1 MIKDVVISIKG
12 LQGLDGE
19 SDTVEL
25 ATDGQFG
32 IKDGQFYLQYEE
44 GQLLDSGD
52 KVKTQLFV
60 KNNDSVV
67 LQRSG
72 SIKSRMV
79 IVKGERNACYYNT
92 PMGELVIG
100 IFGEEIEHSFTE
112 QGGKL
117 KLKYTIDSN
126 LQIVSRNEVNISVRE
141 V

>member
-12 LQGLDGE
+12 LQGLDGD

-25 ATDGQFG
+25 TTDGQMG
-32 IKDGQFYLQYEE
+32 IKDGQYYLTYEE

-52 KVKTQLFV
+52 RVKTQLFI

-79 IVKGERNACYYNT
+79 IVKGERNTCYYTT
-92 PMGELVIG
+92 PVGELVIG
-100 IFGEEIEHSFTE
+100 IFGEEIEHSLTE
-112 QGGKL
+112 KGGKL